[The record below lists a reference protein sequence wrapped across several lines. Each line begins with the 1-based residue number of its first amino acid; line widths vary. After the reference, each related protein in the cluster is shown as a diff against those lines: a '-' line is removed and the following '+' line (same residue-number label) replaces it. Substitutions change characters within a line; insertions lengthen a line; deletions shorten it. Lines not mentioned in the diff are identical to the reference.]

1 MREKSSDYDD
11 SSSSMILTTR
21 FGHESTR
28 LIHSVERNLYIVV
41 GLIVSIAVLSVMNI
55 LGVLEYFRS
64 SGVDRIVDVTLLGV
78 LIAVLIPLVILLLR
92 SRTVLENWTEMFER
106 NAITTGMTLAMKRR
120 SKEEA
125 IQALAQSVDEVS
137 EPLEEYITS
146 GKSDLKEFLDVSV
159 GEGKTRA
166 TYDILVDS
174 NHVLNGGGG
183 DDNSK
188 GRSLRKVLED
198 YGAVIIK
205 IVDDHVG
212 RNHVES
218 FVDSLS
224 KYVSMSKKQV
234 GLGMIIGEEIS
245 PEAKEFANNFISK
258 RRLGVSIINLLL
270 LIDKPSSPSTP
281 QQQPTFNSTG

>member
-1 MREKSSDYDD
+1 MKDKSTNYYDF
-11 SSSSMILTTR
+11 SSSTILTAR
-21 FGHESTR
+21 FGHESAK
-28 LIHSVERNLYIVV
+28 LIHSVEKNLYIVV
-41 GLIVSIAVLSVMNI
+41 GLIVSIAVLSGMNI

-92 SRTVLENWTEMFER
+92 SRIVLENWTEMFER
-106 NAITTGMTLAMKRR
+106 NAITTGMTLAMKSR

-146 GKSDLKEFLDVSV
+146 RKSDLKEFLDVSV

-166 TYDILVDS
+166 TYDILIDS
-174 NHVLNGGGG
+174 DHVLNGGGG

-205 IVDDHVG
+205 IVDDYVG

-224 KYVSMSKKQV
+224 KYVLMSKKQV

-258 RRLGVSIINLLL
+258 RRLGLPINLLL
-270 LIDKPSSPSTP
+270 LIDKPSYPSTP

>member
-1 MREKSSDYDD
+1 MKDKSTNYYDF
-11 SSSSMILTTR
+11 SSSTILTAR
-21 FGHESTR
+21 FGHESAK
-28 LIHSVERNLYIVV
+28 LIHSVEKNLYIVV

-92 SRTVLENWTEMFER
+92 SRIVLENWTEMFER
-106 NAITTGMTLAMKRR
+106 NAITTGMTLAMKSR

-125 IQALAQSVDEVS
+125 IQALAQSVDEIS

-146 GKSDLKEFLDVSV
+146 RKSDLKEFLDVSV

-166 TYDILVDS
+166 TYDILIDS
-174 NHVLNGGGG
+174 DHVLNGGGG
-183 DDNSK
+183 DDKSK
-188 GRSLRKVLED
+188 GRTLRKVSED

-205 IVDDHVG
+205 IVDGYVS

-218 FVDSLS
+218 FADSLS
-224 KYVSMSKKQV
+224 NYVSMSKKQV

-245 PEAKEFANNFISK
+245 SEAKEFANNFISK
-258 RRLGVSIINLLL
+258 RRLGLSINLLL
-270 LIDKPSSPSTP
+270 LIDKPSYPSTP